1 MSEKALSRALRDR
14 GRPLGRVFCSEGF
27 ELGSVKLS
35 IV

>member
-1 MSEKALSRALRDR
+1 MSEKALSRCLRDR
-14 GRPLGRVFCSEGF
+14 GRPLGGLFCSKGL